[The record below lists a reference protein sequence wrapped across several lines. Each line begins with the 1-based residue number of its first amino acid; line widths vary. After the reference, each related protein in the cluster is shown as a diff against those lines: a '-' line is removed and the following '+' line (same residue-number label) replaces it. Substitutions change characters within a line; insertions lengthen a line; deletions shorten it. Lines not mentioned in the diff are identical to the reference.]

1 MAKMGS
7 KKAGMVPKSLQLKLA
22 SRQPTVRR
30 PDTLSKLPVVLLYG
44 IDPSWTPEEKQ
55 EVIRQSRRL
64 GLAMRRRGH
73 SVRFLPVSH
82 PDLRSL
88 LSAYE
93 PHQVLIF
100 NWCEE
105 LPGRRRSEHKVAET
119 LEALRF
125 TYTGAPPQVI
135 RLSYDKPR
143 VKRLLEAHGV
153 PTPRWKLFRSP
164 EEEGWS
170 WYPAIVKLA
179 REHCSIGVD
188 AGAVVFGPEQLRQRV
203 EYVINTYRQP
213 ALVEE
218 FLDGPEYHVPLLG
231 NDPIE
236 MLPPVER
243 DFSALEDPAKHI
255 CSYNAK
261 FVPESEEYQKI
272 RNYVPARLSAEQM
285 AELEDICKK
294 AYRAVGC
301 RDYGRIDVRMRDGQ
315 FYVLD
320 VNPNADISAD
330 ASLALAAQKAG
341 YCYGELGSRVVALAA
356 QRHPAFQNNPSDESS
371 PATEPQAGD
380 SAVRP
385 GSSPACGFHSPET
398 WDVSCSLG
406 TP

>member
-1 MAKMGS
+1 MAKMLT
-7 KKAGMVPKSLQLKLA
+7 KNWQLKQA
-22 SRQPTVRR
+22 DRQPAHQRCAAE
-30 PDTLSKLPVVLLYG
+30 SKLPVVLLYG
-44 IDPSWTPEEKQ
+44 IDPSWSPEEKQ
-55 EVIRQSRRL
+55 QVIRQSRRL
-64 GLAMRRRGH
+64 GFAMRRRGH

-82 PDLRSL
+82 PNLRSL

-93 PHQVLIF
+93 PHRVVIF

-125 TYTGAPPQVI
+125 TYTGAPPEAI

-143 VKRLLEAHGV
+143 LKRLLQAHGV

-164 EEEGWS
+164 EEHGWDS
-170 WYPAIVKLA
+170 YPAIVKLA
-179 REHCSIGVD
+179 REHCSIGMD
-188 AGAVVFGPEQLRQRV
+188 SGAVVFSPEQLRQRL
-203 EYVINTYRQP
+203 EYVINTYGQP
-213 ALVEE
+213 ALVED
-218 FLDGPEYHVPLLG
+218 FIDGPEYHVPLLG

-261 FVPESEEYQKI
+261 FVPDSEEYQKI
-272 RNYVPARLSAEQM
+272 RNYVPARLSAQQM
-285 AELEDICKK
+285 AELEAICKK
-294 AYRAVGC
+294 AYRLVGC

-320 VNPNADISAD
+320 VNPNADISHD

-341 YCYGELGSRVVALAA
+341 YCYGELGSRLVALAA
-356 QRHPAFQNNPSDESS
+356 QRHPAFQNPSEQNPSPPAKQIPDSPQHLGSAPVGSLSS
-371 PATEPQAGD
+371 VEPIQNIPWD
-380 SAVRP
+380 SQPR
-385 GSSPACGFHSPET
+385 
-398 WDVSCSLG
+398 
-406 TP
+406 